1 MINDQNMYGKSER
14 TGKHKKIALLQREGS
29 VCHAEQIET
38 GNGNEN
44 CEPDLWL
51 YSFSEEQAADR
62 NKYDV
67 KCGDKPGCRV
77 EATNSA
83 MPQRIPPAQSVFDC
97 VPFSDEA
104 SGGRVRFLHEEKKTI
119 SGRSV
124 SPPSRFRAA
133 LNVKGPT

>member
-44 CEPDLWL
+44 CEPDLRL

-62 NKYDV
+62 NKYDI
-67 KCGDKPGCRV
+67 KCGDKSPLSDGCV
-77 EATNSA
+77 LGADLL
-83 MPQRIPPAQSVFDC
+83 Q
-97 VPFSDEA
+97 
-104 SGGRVRFLHEEKKTI
+104 G
-119 SGRSV
+119 
-124 SPPSRFRAA
+124 
-133 LNVKGPT
+133 